1 MTTRRKR
8 SAKSPRIEAL
18 IGEDRELFKGL
29 LKESLQEV
37 LAAEMTE
44 TVGAGLGE
52 RTAVRTGYRSGYYSR
67 GLVTRIGKLELRV
80 PRDREGRFS
89 TELFDRFQR
98 SEKALVSAL
107 AEMYVQGVS
116 TRKVKAVTE
125 ELCGH
130 TFSASTVSRIN
141 KSLDGLLR
149 RFAQRRLDEAYPYL
163 ILDAR
168 YEKVRLDGVIQ
179 SQAVFIAIGINDE
192 GRRQI
197 LGVELSNRESRSSW
211 TTFVTSLKTRGLHGV
226 EFVTTMPDSS
236 GRCGSSCPRP
246 CGSGVTCTSSA
257 MPSTICPARPTTIV
271 VRSCAGSTTGAL
283 SKRPSRICRRGSCA
297 GRRAIPSSPIGS
309 KHTSARR

>member
-1 MTTRRKR
+1 
-8 SAKSPRIEAL
+8 
-18 IGEDRELFKGL
+18 
-29 LKESLQEV
+29 
-37 LAAEMTE
+37 MTE
-44 TVGAGLGE
+44 AVGAGFGE
-52 RTAVRTGYRSGYYSR
+52 RTLDRLGISVRLLQSGAR
-67 GLVTRIGKLELRV
+67 DADRKLELRV
-80 PRDREGRFS
+80 PRDRDGRFS
-89 TELFDRFQR
+89 TELFERYQR

-116 TRKVKAVTE
+116 TRKVKAITE

-179 SQAVFIAIGINDE
+179 SQAVFIAIGINAE

-211 TTFVTSLKTRGLHGV
+211 T
-226 EFVTTMPDSS
+226 
-236 GRCGSSCPRP
+236 
-246 CGSGVTCTSSA
+246 
-257 MPSTICPARPTTIV
+257 
-271 VRSCAGSTTGAL
+271 AL
-283 SKRPSRICRRGSCA
+283 
-297 GRRAIPSSPIGS
+297 
-309 KHTSARR
+309 